1 MNKKITPNR
10 YKPEPDE
17 ASRFQAELGTG
28 INVCL
33 KFIMVVAFFSILG
46 LAAIF
51 VHDFITQA
59 EFFNITQIE
68 VIGANHASREDILGL
83 ADLNRSRNIYELNT
97 SLTEKKIATH
107 PWVQSVSLRR
117 ESDSK
122 LKITLKEQEPL
133 ALVRIKNTAEVLI
146 NIQGKPFKEYEPETD
161 RLESLP
167 VITGLELTKSGD
179 QYGFASILFDSVMD
193 FLKTGESGPV
203 ERIDGHKNTGVTLQT
218 KNFTKPLSAPDQD
231 TVPIKLGFDNFKAKL
246 KKAKKIS
253 EYIDKNLPERT
264 ICAMDL
270 FNIEKVFIKT
280 KLNNDALH
288 NNLKKGA

>member
-1 MNKKITPNR
+1 VNKKITPNR

-17 ASRFQAELGTG
+17 ASRFQADMGPG
-28 INVCL
+28 IDVCL
-33 KFIMVVAFFSILG
+33 KFIMVVAFFSILS

-68 VIGANHASREDILGL
+68 ITGANHAVREDILDL
-83 ADLNRSRNIYELNT
+83 ADLNRVRNIFEVNT
-97 SLTEKKIATH
+97 SLAEQKIATH
-107 PWVQSVSLRR
+107 PWIQSVSIKRGLN
-117 ESDSK
+117 ST
-122 LKITLKEQEPL
+122 LKITIMEHEPL
-133 ALVRIKNTAEVLI
+133 ALVRIKNTADILI
-146 NIQGKPFKEYEPETD
+146 NTQGLPFKEYDPEAD

-167 VITGLELTKSGD
+167 VITGLGLTKIRD
-179 QYGFASILFDSVMD
+179 QYGFAGILFDSVMD
-193 FLKTGESGPV
+193 FLKTSESGPV
-203 ERIDGHKNTGVTLQT
+203 DRIDGNENTGVTLQT
-218 KNFTKPLSAPDQD
+218 KNFANPLSTPDQE

-280 KLNNDALH
+280 KLNNALH

>member
-17 ASRFQAELGTG
+17 ASRFQADLGTG
-28 INVCL
+28 IDVCL
-33 KFIMVVAFFSILG
+33 KFIMVVAFFSILS
-46 LAAIF
+46 LTAIF

-68 VIGANHASREDILGL
+68 IIGANHAVREDILTL
-83 ADLNRSRNIYELNT
+83 ADLNRDRNIYELNT

-122 LKITLKEQEPL
+122 LKITIKEQEPL

-146 NIQGKPFKEYEPETD
+146 NIQGKPFKEYEPGSD
-161 RLESLP
+161 CLESLP
-167 VITGLELTKSGD
+167 VITGLDLTKAGN
-179 QYGFASILFDSVMD
+179 QYCFAGILFESVMD
-193 FLKTGESGPV
+193 FLKTSESGPV
-203 ERIDGHKNTGVTLQT
+203 ERIDGNKNTGVTLQT
-218 KNFTKPLSAPDQD
+218 KNFTTPLSTPDPEI
-231 TVPIKLGFDNFKAKL
+231 VPIKLGFDNFKAKL

-280 KLNNDALH
+280 KLNNALH